1 MNYDLITILGC
12 TATGKTKLA
21 VQLADY
27 FNGEIISADSRQVY
41 RRMNIGTGKDLSEY
55 SIQDKQI
62 PFHLIDIIDPT
73 EEFNLYSYQQL
84 FFKSFDDIRNKNKL
98 PFLVGGTGMYLS
110 SILQNYNLSKVDF
123 EKVFNEYSSS
133 PNEELIELLKSL
145 NPALHNTTD
154 LTNRERIIKAIAV
167 SKSHQEISSG
177 HFDPDLAHRQTGSSG
192 EKSQTFKDKDF
203 SVSSF
208 LRNDNSSFTT
218 RALNSLVIGV
228 SLSRDEIKKRITA
241 RLKKR
246 LDEEGMIEEVKSL
259 MDSGISYDKMISFG
273 LEYKFIAQYLK
284 GELNKNDMFQKLNS
298 AIHSFAKRQMTWFR
312 KMEKE
317 GVMINWINGPDFN
330 KAKHLIENSQSV
342 IASPIGTK
350 QSTTPN

>member
-1 MNYDLITILGC
+1 MNYNLVTILGP

-41 RRMNIGTGKDLSEY
+41 RGMNIGTGKDLNEY
-55 SIQDKQI
+55 FINGKQI
-62 PFHLIDIIDPT
+62 PFYLIDVTDPA
-73 EEFNLYSYQQL
+73 EEFDLYKFQQM
-84 FFKSFDDIRNKNKL
+84 FYKSFDELKCKNKL
-98 PFLVGGTGMYLS
+98 SFLVGGTGMYLS
-110 SILQNYNLSKVDF
+110 SILQNYNLNKADF
-123 EKVFNEYSSS
+123 ETEKQILSLLPDV
-133 PNEELIELLKSL
+133 ELKEMLKKI

-154 LTNRERIIKAIAV
+154 LNDRERIIKAITIAKAQNTHV
-167 SKSHQEISSG
+167 DNTKINSFIIG
-177 HFDPDLAHRQTGSSG
+177 VDLA
-192 EKSQTFKDKDF
+192 
-203 SVSSF
+203 
-208 LRNDNSSFTT
+208 RNE
-218 RALNSLVIGV
+218 V
-228 SLSRDEIKKRITA
+228 KKRITA

-259 MDSGISYDKMISFG
+259 LDSGISYDKMIFFG

-317 GVMINWINGPDFN
+317 GIVINWIDGPDFN
-330 KAKHLIENSQSV
+330 RAKELIEKN
-342 IASPIGTK
+342 
-350 QSTTPN
+350 N